1 MDLYT
6 IEGIINKL
14 KENTITTNIVWQRM
28 SVCIDLYDPE
38 NALIR
43 DFVLACEGAEVYD
56 KIYQRSSTFGEIDL
70 KNSFYADYRGGRVFL
85 FYNRLNT
92 SQAMVLLALQ
102 GSPNASLYL
111 VSRPVVE
118 EEMIEYPSD
127 IRARIEELFCTVIEQ
142 VNSPEEYIDRILC
155 Q

>member
-14 KENTITTNIVWQRM
+14 KENTVTTNIVWQRM

-56 KIYQRSSTFGEIDL
+56 KIYQRSSTLGEIDL

-118 EEMIEYPSD
+118 DEMIEYPLD